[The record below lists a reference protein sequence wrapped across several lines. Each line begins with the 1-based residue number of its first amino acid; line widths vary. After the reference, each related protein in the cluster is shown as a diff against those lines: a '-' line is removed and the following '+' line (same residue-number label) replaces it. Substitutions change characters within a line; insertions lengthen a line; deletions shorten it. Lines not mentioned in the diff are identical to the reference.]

1 MKKTLYIVGVVILYA
16 TFVMGA
22 IPDTLNIHGKLLNNG
37 GSPQTGTFSMNFS
50 IYDVAS
56 GGANIYTQTQSV
68 TTDENGIYTL
78 ILSGLTG
85 VNFSQQTYLEIQVES
100 DSPMTPRINITSTP
114 SALAPEAG
122 GGGSSLWTAGT
133 LGDIYYDSGDV
144 GIGVTN
150 PTDALHIIDP
160 SGGNTV
166 FRIDTLT
173 TSRDSIIAWDNNNGA
188 YEEWILCFDNTDDS
202 LQLITGIGIDCI
214 GGGNIVMQWSII
226 GTKINEGKL
235 TYKDMSVQSSCGN
248 FGVRYDN
255 FVRMRNTIGGCTV
268 SAITH
273 GTATQTLKIFC
284 DVDDAGTTFTDD
296 GGGSGEMHLN
306 GDFVCADNAVLNLL
320 LDDDSNDWIEVSRSM
335 NG

>member
-1 MKKTLYIVGVVILYA
+1 MNKTLYVVVTLVLCA
-16 TFVMGA
+16 TFVIGA

-37 GSPQTGTFSMNFS
+37 GSPQTGIFDMNFS
-50 IYDVAS
+50 IYNVAS
-56 GGANIYTQTQSV
+56 GGGNLYTQTHSV

-85 VNFSQQTYLEIQVES
+85 VDFEQDTWLEVQVGS
-100 DSPMTPRINITSTP
+100 DSPMTPRINLTSVP
-114 SALAPEAG
+114 SSLAGA
-122 GGGSSLWTAGT
+122 GSSLWTAGA

-166 FRIDTLT
+166 FRIDTVS
-173 TSRDSIIAWDNNNGA
+173 TSRDSMIAWDNNNGA
-188 YEEWILCFDNTDDS
+188 YNEWILCFDNTDDS
-202 LQLITGIGIDCI
+202 LQLITGIGINCV

-226 GTKINEGKL
+226 GTKVNEGKL

-255 FVRMRNTIGGCTV
+255 FIRMRNTAGGCTV

-273 GTATQTLKIFC
+273 GTAVQTLKIYC

-296 GGGSGEMHLN
+296 GGGSGEMHLA
-306 GDFVCADNAVLNLL
+306 GDFVCASNAVLNLV